1 MPGLGGAGVLVGAR
15 IQNRIAQWMA
25 PIEAADPTGLT
36 GLFPFAGGFRIYSV
50 VGSLPHRAAADYR
63 LTVDGLV
70 ARPLTLTLAD
80 LQAMPATRLVK
91 DFQCVPGSRVP
102 QLPWL
107 G

>member
-36 GLFPFAGGFRIYSV
+36 GLFPFAGGFRIYSG
-50 VGSLPHRAAADYR
+50 VGSLPHRSAVDYR

-70 ARPLTLTLAD
+70 GRPLTLTLAD
-80 LQAMPATRLVK
+80 LQALPPTPLVN
-91 DFQCVPGSRVP
+91 DLRAVPRCPSP
-102 QLPWL
+102 H
-107 G
+107 